1 MKFKILLLL
10 VSAHF
15 LSIPLSGQKLIKN
28 NNYSLSSSLF
38 ISSSD
43 QLPFWLRSNQ
53 YGEVPVES
61 QFLQLKGSVHHDY
74 DSLFNKSKELKR
86 FGIGYG
92 ITGLVN
98 SGKVNQA
105 ILSESYIKIR
115 HGFLEFYGGRRKE
128 IVGLVDSTLSSGSF
142 IWSGNALPL
151 PKIELS
157 IPNYTPITKN
167 KILSIKGSYSHGWFG
182 STDSVKNYYLH
193 QKTFYTRI
201 GKPSWKFKFYGG
213 FNHQVQWAGKPAKP
227 FYDPK
232 TEQVIKKYPSG
243 FSTYT
248 KVVTGISLNK
258 DLDAGTIK
266 DGVPFNEAFNRAGN
280 HLGTIDIALEY
291 ETQVGKFLI
300 YRQSIYEDGSLF
312 YLSNISDGLS
322 GISYAPTTFLSSNSF
337 FSIHKINFELFNSM
351 NQGGSR
357 GSGSSGNSI
366 PELRGVDNYFNN
378 SLYQD
383 GYTYKTLTIGTP
395 HITPLY
401 LSQESYSPLLISRLN
416 QSYLINNRVQSIN
429 IALNGSILNTIFYNF
444 RYSNSKNSGS
454 YNYPLLNTQQSLLT
468 NFKYRKN
475 SWNYHLSLGFDKV
488 SDLNSTLGSKVTLEK
503 LF

>member
-10 VSAHF
+10 IFAHF

-28 NNYSLSSSLF
+28 NNYSLSTSLF
-38 ISSSD
+38 ISSGD

-53 YGEVPVES
+53 HGEVPVKS

-128 IVGLVDSTLSSGSF
+128 IVGLVDTTLSSGSY
-142 IWSGNALPL
+142 IWSGNALPM
-151 PKIELS
+151 PKIEIS

-167 KILSIKGSYSHGWFG
+167 GLLSIKASYSHGWFG

-266 DGVPFNEAFNRAGN
+266 DGVPYNEAFNRAGN

-291 ETQVGKFLI
+291 RTRIGKFFI
-300 YRQSIYEDGSLF
+300 YRQSIYDDGSLF
-312 YLSNISDGLS
+312 FLSNISDGLT
-322 GISYAPTTFLSSNSF
+322 GISFAPTPL
-337 FSIHKINFELFNSM
+337 LNSM
-351 NQGGSR
+351 NSVFFINKINIEFFSSINQGGEIS
-357 GSGSSGNSI
+357 SGSSI
-366 PELRGVDNYFNN
+366 PELRGSDNYFNN

-383 GYTYKTLTIGTP
+383 GYTYKMLTIGTP
-395 HITPLY
+395 HITPFY
-401 LSQESYSPLLISRLN
+401 LSRELFNQQLASSLN
-416 QSYLINNRVQSIN
+416 KSYLINNRVQSFN
-429 IALNGSILNTIFYNF
+429 IALNGSTLNTIIYNF
-444 RYSNSKNSGS
+444 RYSYSKNLGS
-454 YNYPLLNTQQSLLT
+454 YNYPLSNIQQSLFT
-468 NFKYRKN
+468 NFKHKRNTWSYN
-475 SWNYHLSLGFDKV
+475 LSIGFDKV
-488 SDLNSTLGSKVTLEK
+488 SDTNSTFGSKITLEK